1 MIKADMLSIRQVK
14 NIVLFALFVFSLLLH
29 VYCESSSTDK
39 IKITTTTSLLGS
51 IVKEIG
57 KERIKVVTIVPAGM
71 CPGHFDVNA
80 GNIKDLSDSRV
91 LLNHGWE
98 VWIDKL
104 LAAVDNKPELFTID
118 VQGNLMVPDIHKK
131 ATAFVTTLLCSLDQA
146 HQEYYKSNY
155 AAYTSLI
162 DSLATVIKERAESL
176 QGAQVVGSDQQ
187 VEFLEWLGLD
197 VVMTYGR
204 AEELTPKKLSEIIFK
219 AKKEQVKLVV
229 DNLQSGPDIGLT
241 IAEEI
246 GARHINLSNFPLHE
260 SYPDALME
268 NFNSIMQALQ

>member
-1 MIKADMLSIRQVK
+1 MKVK
-14 NIVLFALFVFSLLLH
+14 NILHYILIFVVLLFSA
-29 VYCESSSTDK
+29 YCETSSTNK

-80 GNIKDLSDSRV
+80 GNIRDLSDSRI

-98 VWIDKL
+98 TWIDKL
-104 LAAVDNKPELFTID
+104 LAAVDNKPALCTID
-118 VQGNLMVPDIHKK
+118 VEGNLMVPEIHKK
-131 ATAFVTTLLCSLDQA
+131 ATEYVTALLCSLDQT
-146 HQEYYKSNY
+146 HQEYYRNNC
-155 AAYTSLI
+155 AAYISII
-162 DSLATVIKERAESL
+162 DSLETVIKERAESL
-176 QGAQVVGSDQQ
+176 QGVRIVCSELQ

-204 AEELTPKKLSEIIFK
+204 AEELTPKKLSEIILE
-219 AKKEQVKLVV
+219 AKKEQVQLIV

-268 NFNSIMQALQ
+268 NFNGIMQVLQ

>member
-1 MIKADMLSIRQVK
+1 MTKGDTLSTQQVK
-14 NIVLFALFVFSLLLH
+14 NIILFAVLVFSLLFSL
-29 VYCESSSTDK
+29 YCETSSTDT

-51 IVKEIG
+51 IVREIG
-57 KERIKVVTIVPAGM
+57 KERVNVVTIVPAGM
-71 CPGHFDVNA
+71 CPGHFDVTA
-80 GNIKDLSDSRV
+80 ENIKDLSDSRV

-104 LAAVDNKPELFTID
+104 LAAVDNKPVLSTID
-118 VQGNLMVPDIHKK
+118 VEGNLMVPDIQKK
-131 ATAFVTTLLCSLDQA
+131 ATAFVTTLLCSLDRA
-146 HQEYYKSNY
+146 HQDYYRKNY
-155 AAYTSLI
+155 ATYTSII
-162 DSLATVIKERAESL
+162 DSLATVIKTRVESV
-176 QGAQVVGSDQQ
+176 QGAKIVGSDQQ

-204 AEELTPKKLSEIIFK
+204 AEELTPKLLSDIISQANK
-219 AKKEQVKLVV
+219 DQVQLVV

-246 GARHINLSNFPLHE
+246 NARHINLSNFPLHG

-268 NFNSIMQALQ
+268 NFNSLMQVLQ